1 MKKMKYIKEHIIT
14 ASARTATAAALRT
27 TAALRTAALRTVSLL
42 AALLICAGSLTA
54 QQPAEQHQPAEQ
66 QPPHQQEQPAQPQST
81 LQQPAEQPASVELP
95 PLEGKP
101 AAKRL
106 SGHLI
111 GVKYGFAN
119 CNLSF
124 DKKINQKGITS
135 GKEIG
140 IFYTY
145 YHSLWN
151 TMPYFGLSVGV
162 QMAESGFKLVNDGY
176 FPPEDQPQDNL
187 PEEEYRYRIIQIPV
201 ISQFRVEFWRMRAM
215 LNLGCYGS
223 YKISTVKEGQ
233 YSQNVNKPE
242 VGVIGGGGLAFIFH
256 PFELHLEANYHY
268 AFSLYFKPDTFSE
281 RVWYLGHNSR
291 LVFNVGLFFS
301 LDKKKK

>member
-14 ASARTATAAALRT
+14 A
-27 TAALRTAALRTVSLL
+27 ALRTAALL
-42 AALLICAGSLTA
+42 AALLISAGSLTA
-54 QQPAEQHQPAEQ
+54 QQPAEQHQTAKQHKPAEQ
-66 QPPHQQEQPAQPQST
+66 QPPHQQEQPAQPQPA
-81 LQQPAEQPASVELP
+81 LQQPAEQPAEQPASVELP

-223 YKISTVKEGQ
+223 YKISAIKEGQ

>member
-14 ASARTATAAALRT
+14 AAAHTATAAHTAAAALRT
-27 TAALRTAALRTVSLL
+27 TAALRAAALL
-42 AALLICAGSLTA
+42 AALLISAGSLTA

-66 QPPHQQEQPAQPQST
+66 QPPHQQEQPAQPQSA

-223 YKISTVKEGQ
+223 YKISAVKEGQ

-291 LVFNVGLFFS
+291 LVFNLGLFFS

>member
-14 ASARTATAAALRT
+14 AAARTAA
-27 TAALRTAALRTVSLL
+27 LL

-54 QQPAEQHQPAEQ
+54 QQPAEQ
-66 QPPHQQEQPAQPQST
+66 
-81 LQQPAEQPASVELP
+81 PASVELP

-101 AAKRL
+101 ATKRL

-291 LVFNVGLFFS
+291 LVFNLGLFFS

>member
-14 ASARTATAAALRT
+14 AAARTATAAHRT
-27 TAALRTAALRTVSLL
+27 AAALRTVSLL
-42 AALLICAGSLTA
+42 AALLISAGSLTA
-54 QQPAEQHQPAEQ
+54 QQPAEQHQLAEQ
-66 QPPHQQEQPAQPQST
+66 QPPQQEQPAQPQSA
-81 LQQPAEQPASVELP
+81 LQQPAQHPAEQPASVELP

-223 YKISTVKEGQ
+223 YKISAVKEGQ

-291 LVFNVGLFFS
+291 LVFNLGLFFS

>member
-27 TAALRTAALRTVSLL
+27 ASLL
-42 AALLICAGSLTA
+42 AALLISAGSLPA

-66 QPPHQQEQPAQPQST
+66 QPPHQQEQPGQPQST
-81 LQQPAEQPASVELP
+81 LQQPAEQPAEQPASVELP

-223 YKISTVKEGQ
+223 YKISAVKEGQ

-291 LVFNVGLFFS
+291 LVFNLGLFFS

>member
-14 ASARTATAAALRT
+14 ATARTATARTATAARRTAAALRT

-54 QQPAEQHQPAEQ
+54 
-66 QPPHQQEQPAQPQST
+66 
-81 LQQPAEQPASVELP
+81 QQPAEQPASVELP

-223 YKISTVKEGQ
+223 YKISAVKEGQ

-291 LVFNVGLFFS
+291 LVFNLGLFFS

>member
-14 ASARTATAAALRT
+14 AAARTA
-27 TAALRTAALRTVSLL
+27 TAALRTAAALRAAALL
-42 AALLICAGSLTA
+42 AALLISAGSLTA
-54 QQPAEQHQPAEQ
+54 
-66 QPPHQQEQPAQPQST
+66 
-81 LQQPAEQPASVELP
+81 QQPAEQPASVELP

-223 YKISTVKEGQ
+223 YKISAVKEGQ

-291 LVFNVGLFFS
+291 LVFNLGLFFS

>member
-14 ASARTATAAALRT
+14 AAARNVTAAHTAAAALRT
-27 TAALRTAALRTVSLL
+27 TAALRATTLL

-54 QQPAEQHQPAEQ
+54 QQPAEQ
-66 QPPHQQEQPAQPQST
+66 
-81 LQQPAEQPASVELP
+81 PASVELP

-101 AAKRL
+101 ATKRL

-151 TMPYFGLSVGV
+151 TMPYFG
-162 QMAESGFKLVNDGY
+162 
-176 FPPEDQPQDNL
+176 
-187 PEEEYRYRIIQIPV
+187 
-201 ISQFRVEFWRMRAM
+201 
-215 LNLGCYGS
+215 
-223 YKISTVKEGQ
+223 
-233 YSQNVNKPE
+233 
-242 VGVIGGGGLAFIFH
+242 
-256 PFELHLEANYHY
+256 
-268 AFSLYFKPDTFSE
+268 
-281 RVWYLGHNSR
+281 
-291 LVFNVGLFFS
+291 
-301 LDKKKK
+301 

>member
-14 ASARTATAAALRT
+14 ATARTAA
-27 TAALRTAALRTVSLL
+27 LL

-54 QQPAEQHQPAEQ
+54 QQPAEQHQLAEQ
-66 QPPHQQEQPAQPQST
+66 QPPHQQEQPAQPQSA
-81 LQQPAEQPASVELP
+81 LQQPAEHPAEQPASVELP

-223 YKISTVKEGQ
+223 YKISAVKEGQ

-291 LVFNVGLFFS
+291 LVFNLGLFFS

>member
-14 ASARTATAAALRT
+14 AAARTAAAAHSTAAALRR
-27 TAALRTAALRTVSLL
+27 TAALCTAAALRTVSLL

-54 QQPAEQHQPAEQ
+54 
-66 QPPHQQEQPAQPQST
+66 
-81 LQQPAEQPASVELP
+81 QQPAEQPASVELP

-223 YKISTVKEGQ
+223 YKISAVKEGQ

-291 LVFNVGLFFS
+291 LVFNLGLFFS